1 MVSLEQ
7 VARRVLS
14 YVPYVLVLVDLRYEG
29 KKKSNTLRAN
39 FCWGARRK
47 PSDTHRPHTPQHREQ
62 CYGFKLLPRQLQ
74 PSFFKVRVTSSLRAE
89 SRQGR
94 VHRGLSSS

>member
-47 PSDTHRPHTPQHREQ
+47 PSDTHRPHTHHNTGNNATASNCCP
-62 CYGFKLLPRQLQ
+62 G
-74 PSFFKVRVTSSLRAE
+74 SSNLRF
-89 SRQGR
+89 SK
-94 VHRGLSSS
+94 